1 MCAERSA
8 LGRLQ
13 VTLSQLLA
21 LILAFAGAVRCSGH
35 PDRARTDAP
44 RGRTDYRSAI
54 VPREDIANVLRRRT
68 PALMAIDGVAGTGEG
83 RDGADTVLV
92 VFVVRKTPELTARIP
107 SELDGWRVVVREVG
121 KVTAP
126 PP

>member
-1 MCAERSA
+1 MRHRE
-8 LGRLQ
+8 
-13 VTLSQLLA
+13 LLA

-68 PALMAIDGVAGTGEG
+68 PALMAIEGVAGTGEG
-83 RDGADTVLV
+83 REEADTVLV

>member
-1 MCAERSA
+1 MRH
-8 LGRLQ
+8 RK
-13 VTLSQLLA
+13 LLA
-21 LILAFAGAVRCSGH
+21 LLLAFAGAVRCSGH

-44 RGRTDYRSAI
+44 RGRTEYRSAI

-68 PALMAIDGVAGTGEG
+68 PALMAIEGVAGTGEG
-83 RDGADTVLV
+83 REGADTVLV

-107 SELDGWRVVVREVG
+107 SELDGWRVVIREVG

>member
-1 MCAERSA
+1 
-8 LGRLQ
+8 
-13 VTLSQLLA
+13 LSQLLA

>member
-1 MCAERSA
+1 MRHRE
-8 LGRLQ
+8 
-13 VTLSQLLA
+13 LLA